1 MRPEITDP
9 IFDVMKLQSHV
20 LLGDEIRSGYGG
32 TSPAGFVLRDK
43 STADFSI
50 PALPDGKIN

>member
-20 LLGDEIRSGYGG
+20 LLGDEIRSGHGG
-32 TSPAGFVLRDK
+32 SSPAGFVLRNNRPPIFRSPRCQMAK
-43 STADFSI
+43 
-50 PALPDGKIN
+50 